1 MIQKILGKIF
11 QEFADRCNAG
21 TCSLTEDELNT
32 TIDLL
37 QKINQQDL
45 NIHEVAK
52 ELSVDQRTIQNWV
65 KRGWLPDGTKRPG
78 KKKSW
83 NKMDIEKYTQSMK

>member
-1 MIQKILGKIF
+1 MLQKILGNIF

-21 TCSLTEDELNT
+21 TCNLTQEELDE
-32 TIDLL
+32 TIELM

-65 KRGWLPDGTKRPG
+65 KRGWLPDGVKRPG

-83 NKMDIEKYTQSMK
+83 NKTDVEKFKKSMK

>member
-1 MIQKILGKIF
+1 MIQQILGKIF
-11 QEFADRCNAG
+11 QEWADRCNSG
-21 TCSLTEDELNT
+21 TCNLTSEELDD
-32 TIDLL
+32 TIELM

-52 ELSVDQRTIQNWV
+52 ELSVDQRTIQNWI
-65 KRGWLPDGTKRPG
+65 KRGWIPDGTKRPG

-83 NKMDIEKYTQSMK
+83 NKIDIEKYKQSMK

>member
-1 MIQKILGKIF
+1 MIQQILGKIF
-11 QEFADRCNAG
+11 QEWTDRCNAG
-21 TCSLTEDELNT
+21 TCALTEDELNT

-65 KRGWLPDGTKRPG
+65 KRGWIPDGTKRPG

-83 NKMDIEKYTQSMK
+83 NKIDIEKYKQSMK